1 MTLTDDKVAEL
12 FQNRAEAFALVLP
25 AAIFAAVVF
34 LAPVLILLSEGF
46 RSGDSWTIQAYIDFF
61 SQSLNQ
67 TVFLRTLK
75 LAALVTAAS
84 AVIGYAAAFAIVNL
98 PPKGKGRITGLVVL
112 PLMIS
117 PVARTYAWLVILGRT
132 GFVNKALVAVGLSD
146 EPIRFLFTE
155 TAVFIGLL
163 QLFLPLMIISLIS
176 ALENMPRD
184 AVPAARVLGANWLQV
199 FTKVILP
206 LTKEGLVIG
215 GTLVF
220 TGSMTAYITPAILGG
235 SKVLMLETLLYQRV
249 TVANDFVSASVIALI
264 LIVMA
269 FAANLLLKRLATAR
283 NKR

>member
-1 MTLTDDKVAEL
+1 M
-12 FQNRAEAFALVLP
+12 FQNRAEAIALVLP
-25 AAIFAAVVF
+25 AAVFAGAVF
-34 LAPVLILLSEGF
+34 LVPVMILLSEGF
-46 RSGDSWTIQAYIDFF
+46 RTADGWSIQAYIDFF
-61 SQSLNQ
+61 SHSLNQ
-67 TVFLRTLK
+67 AVFFRTLK
-75 LAALVTAAS
+75 LAAMVTAAS

-98 PPKGKGRITGLVVL
+98 PAKGKGRVTGLVVL

-199 FTKVILP
+199 FTRVILP
-206 LTKEGLVIG
+206 LTREGLVIG

-235 SKVLMLETLLYQRV
+235 SKVLMLETLMYQRV

-269 FAANLLLKRLATAR
+269 FSANLLLKRLATAR
-283 NKR
+283 NKK

>member
-1 MTLTDDKVAEL
+1 M

>member
-1 MTLTDDKVAEL
+1 M

-25 AAIFAAVVF
+25 AAIFAGAIFLVPVV
-34 LAPVLILLSEGF
+34 ILLSEGF

-61 SQSLNQ
+61 AQPLNQ
-67 TVFLRTLK
+67 AVFLRTLK
-75 LAALVTAAS
+75 LAAMVTAAS

-117 PVARTYAWLVILGRT
+117 PVARTYAWIVILGRT
-132 GFVNKALVAVGLSD
+132 GIVNEALVAVGLSD

-249 TVANDFVSASVIALI
+249 TMANDFVSASVIALI

-283 NKR
+283 NKQ

>member
-1 MTLTDDKVAEL
+1 M
-12 FQNRAEAFALVLP
+12 FQNRMEALALALP

-34 LAPVLILLSEGF
+34 LMPVVLLLAEGF
-46 RSGDSWTIQAYIDFF
+46 RNTDGWTLSAFTGFF
-61 SQSLNQ
+61 SEPLNR
-67 TVFLRTLK
+67 TVFLRTLR
-75 LAALVTAAS
+75 LGAILTVVS
-84 AVIGYAAAFAIVNL
+84 AVIGYAAAYAIVSL
-98 PPKGKGRITGLVVL
+98 PPEGKGWMVGLVVL

-117 PVARTYAWLVILGRT
+117 PVARTYAWIVILGRT
-132 GFVNKALVAVGLSD
+132 GIVNEFITGLGLSD
-146 EPIRFLFTE
+146 TPIRLLFTE

-163 QLFLPLMIISLIS
+163 QLFLPLMILSLVS

-184 AVPAARVLGANWLQV
+184 AVPAARVLGANWFQV
-199 FTKVILP
+199 FWKIILP

-249 TVANDFVSASVIALI
+249 TVANDFVAASVIAFI
-264 LIVMA
+264 LIVMS

-283 NKR
+283 NRA

>member
-1 MTLTDDKVAEL
+1 M
-12 FQNRAEAFALVLP
+12 FQNRAEALALALP
-25 AAIFAAVVF
+25 AAVFAAIVF
-34 LAPVLILLSEGF
+34 LAPVVILLAEGF
-46 RSGDSWTIQAYIDFF
+46 RSADSWSLSAYTTFF
-61 SQSLNQ
+61 SDPLNR
-67 TVFLRTLK
+67 TVFLRTFRLG
-75 LAALVTAAS
+75 LMVTAVS

-98 PPKGKGRITGLVVL
+98 SPRNKGQMIGLVVL

-117 PVARTYAWLVILGRT
+117 SVARTYAWIVILGRT
-132 GFVNKALVAVGLSD
+132 GIVNQALQMVGLSD

-163 QLFLPLMIISLIS
+163 QLFLPLMILSLIS
-176 ALENMPRD
+176 ALENMPKD
-184 AVPAARVLGANWLQV
+184 AIPAARVLGANWFQV
-199 FTKVILP
+199 FFKVILP

-220 TGSMTAYITPAILGG
+220 TGSLTAYITPAILGG

-249 TVANDFVSASVIALI
+249 TVANDFVAASVIAFI
-264 LIVMA
+264 LIVMS

>member
-1 MTLTDDKVAEL
+1 M

-155 TAVFIGLL
+155 TSVFIGLL